1 MVIGSILLLVQY
13 LAGPDAEPLGGFDCS
28 NAIRGVIGGDL
39 ADGQSVSGCC
49 RFDRFIDH
57 ILKARNGTERRGSKT

>member
-1 MVIGSILLLVQY
+1 MLKVGWPDLKTILQR
-13 LAGPDAEPLGGFDCS
+13 S

-39 ADGQSVSGCC
+39 AERQSVSGGC

-57 ILKARNGTERRGSKT
+57 ILKARNGTERHGSKT